1 MSTPSLAPQK
11 QSGKP
16 QTAVGFAHWMERVI
30 HEWHRAAAEL
40 TPDPVH
46 DLRVAL
52 RRCRSMADGL
62 IAISSD
68 RSFRDMKKA
77 GKQLFS
83 ALGGLRDVQV
93 MAEWVGKLG
102 SPDDPETKALLGLLA
117 QREHEQKAL
126 AGEAVRA
133 FDVRQWRK
141 WAKELPRKAARIKR
155 GSLAFKHLALERWTA
170 AHELH
175 RRALRNRSQVA
186 FHQLR
191 IGIKRFR
198 YIVENF
204 LPQQHEAWSGDL
216 KELQDLLGDVH
227 DLDVLWMTAT
237 QVNAFANAE
246 SRTKWQSVVRD
257 ERAKRIARYRE
268 RMVGPESL
276 WRVWRKELP
285 QGEQIEVA
293 AMARLRLWASFL
305 DPNFGHAER
314 VAILSSQLY
323 DGLNRM
329 NLVPGS
335 EHDLRKILVAAA
347 LTHDVGR
354 AKREKSHHKLS
365 YRWIHRMTPPLGWTA
380 PDLRLTAAIARF
392 HRGALPQSRHK
403 SLQEFAPEDKKLA
416 IYLAGVLRLANAL
429 DAEQINPQAP
439 RLEVESQNGCL
450 VISAAG
456 YSPWTAAAED
466 VAAARHVLEVVLR
479 KPVMVKAL
487 KVTKSNPRRLKEVP
501 RARVA

>member
-1 MSTPSLAPQK
+1 MSSASLTPPTDGA
-11 QSGKP
+11 KP

-30 HEWHRAAAEL
+30 HEWHRAAADL
-40 TPDPVH
+40 APDPVH

-68 RSFRDMKKA
+68 RSFKDMKKA
-77 GKQLFS
+77 GRQLFR
-83 ALGGLRDVQV
+83 ALGELRDVQV
-93 MAEWVGKLG
+93 MTEWVEKLG
-102 SPDDPETKALLGLLA
+102 SQDDPETRALLDLLA
-117 QREHEQKAL
+117 RREHEQKIL
-126 AGEAVRA
+126 AGEAVHA

-141 WAKELPRKAARIKR
+141 WSKELPRKAARIKR
-155 GSLAFKHLALERWTA
+155 GSLAFKHLALERWTE

-204 LPQQHEAWSGDL
+204 LPQQHEAWSADL

-227 DLDVLWMTAT
+227 DLDVLWATAT
-237 QVNAFANAE
+237 QVNAFANEE
-246 SRTKWQSVVRD
+246 SRSRWHQVVQEARG
-257 ERAKRIARYRE
+257 KRIARYRE
-268 RMVGPESL
+268 RMVGPDSL

-285 QGEQIEVA
+285 SGEQVEAA

-305 DPNFGHAER
+305 DPNFTHAER
-314 VAILSSQLY
+314 VASLSTQLY

-329 NLVPGS
+329 ELIPKT
-335 EHDLRKILVAAA
+335 EHNSRKILLAAA

-354 AKREKSHHKLS
+354 AKREKQHEKIS
-365 YRWIHRMTPPLGWTA
+365 YRWIHRMTPPLGWSV
-380 PDLRLTAAIARF
+380 PDLRLAAAVARF
-392 HRGALPQSRHK
+392 HRGALPQTRHK
-403 SLQEFAPEDKKLA
+403 CLQEFAPQDRRLA
-416 IYLAGVLRLANAL
+416 IYLAGVLRLANAF
-429 DAEQINPQAP
+429 DFQHNGQPP
-439 RLEVESQNGCL
+439 HVDLEAKNGSL
-450 VISAAG
+450 LISAAG
-456 YSPWTAAAED
+456 YSPWVRAAED

-479 KPVMVKAL
+479 KPVMIKAL
-487 KVTKSNPRRLKEVP
+487 KVPKPRTREMKP
-501 RARVA
+501 ITRVA

>member
-1 MSTPSLAPQK
+1 MSLVSLTAPK
-11 QSGKP
+11 DPKKP
-16 QTAVGFAHWMERVI
+16 QATVGFSHWMERVI
-30 HEWHRAAAEL
+30 HEWHRAAADL
-40 TPDPVH
+40 APDPVH

-68 RSFRDMKKA
+68 RSFKDMKKA
-77 GKQLFS
+77 GKELFS
-83 ALGGLRDVQV
+83 ALGELRDVQV
-93 MAEWVGKLG
+93 MAEWVAKLG
-102 SPDDPETKALLGLLA
+102 SPDDPETKALLNLLA
-117 QREHEQKAL
+117 QREHEQKAH
-126 AGEAVRA
+126 AGEAIRT
-133 FDVRQWRK
+133 FDARQWRK

-155 GSLAFKHLALERWTA
+155 GSVAFKHLALERWTA

-227 DLDVLWMTAT
+227 DLDVLWTTAT
-237 QVNAFANAE
+237 QVNAFANVE
-246 SRTKWQSVVRD
+246 SRTRWHSVVHEAR
-257 ERAKRIARYRE
+257 EKRIARYRE
-268 RMVGPESL
+268 RMVGPDSL
-276 WRVWRKELP
+276 WRVWRRELP
-285 QGEQIEVA
+285 QGDQVEAA

-314 VAILSSQLY
+314 VSTLSTQLY
-323 DGLNRM
+323 DGLSRM
-329 NLVPGS
+329 NLVPSS

-354 AKREKSHHKLS
+354 AKREKRHHKVS
-365 YRWIHRMTPPLGWTA
+365 YRWIHQMTPPLGWSV
-380 PDLRLTAAIARF
+380 PDLRLAAAVARF
-392 HRGALPQSRHK
+392 HRGALPQARHK

-416 IYLAGVLRLANAL
+416 IYLAGVLRLTNAL
-429 DAEQINPQAP
+429 DAERDGQAP
-439 RLEVESQNGCL
+439 RLEIEAKDGCL
-450 VISAAG
+450 AISAAG
-456 YSPWTAAAED
+456 YSPWTSAAEG

-479 KPVMVKAL
+479 RPVMVKAL
-487 KVTKSNPRRLKEVP
+487 KVPKSGASRLKEVP
-501 RARVA
+501 RQRVA

>member
-1 MSTPSLAPQK
+1 
-11 QSGKP
+11 
-16 QTAVGFAHWMERVI
+16 MERVI
-30 HEWHRAAAEL
+30 HEWHRAAADL
-40 TPDPVH
+40 APDPVH

-68 RSFRDMKKA
+68 RSFKEMKKA

-83 ALGGLRDVQV
+83 ALGELRDVQV
-93 MAEWVGKLG
+93 MAEWVEKLG

-117 QREHEQKAL
+117 QREREQKAL

-227 DLDVLWMTAT
+227 DLDVLWTTAT
-237 QVNAFANAE
+237 QVNAFANPE
-246 SRTKWQSVVRD
+246 SRAKWQSVVRD
-257 ERAKRIARYRE
+257 ERGKRIARYRE
-268 RMVGPESL
+268 KMVGPNSL
-276 WRVWRKELP
+276 WRVWRGELP
-285 QGEQIEVA
+285 QGEQIGAA

-305 DPNFGHAER
+305 DPNFAHAER
-314 VAILSSQLY
+314 VATLSTQLY
-323 DGLNRM
+323 DGLSRM
-329 NLVPGS
+329 SLTPKS

-354 AKREKSHHKLS
+354 AKRERRHHKLS

-380 PDLRLTAAIARF
+380 PDLRLTAAVARF
-392 HRGALPQSRHK
+392 HRGALPQARHT

-429 DAEQINPQAP
+429 DVEQVNSRSP
-439 RLEVESQNGCL
+439 RLELESQNGCL
-450 VISAAG
+450 AISAAG
-456 YSPWTAAAED
+456 YSPWASTAEN

-487 KVTKSNPRRLKEVP
+487 KVPKPRTRDMKP
-501 RARVA
+501 IARVA